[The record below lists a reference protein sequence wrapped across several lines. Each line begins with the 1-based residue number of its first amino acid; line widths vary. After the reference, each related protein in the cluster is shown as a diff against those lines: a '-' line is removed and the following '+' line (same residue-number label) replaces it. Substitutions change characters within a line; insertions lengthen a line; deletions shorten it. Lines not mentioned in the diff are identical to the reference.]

1 MVGTWVFIRNSFQLL
16 RKVEIFHNIKLGGR
30 ERDGIILS
38 CRDAVIS
45 ENMFL
50 AKT

>member
-16 RKVEIFHNIKLGGR
+16 RKVEIFHNIKLGR